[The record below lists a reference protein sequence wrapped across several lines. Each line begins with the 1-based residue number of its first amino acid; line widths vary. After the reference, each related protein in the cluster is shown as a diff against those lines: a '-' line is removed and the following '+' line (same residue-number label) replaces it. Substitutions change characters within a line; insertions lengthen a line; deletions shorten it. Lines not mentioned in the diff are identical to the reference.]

1 MIRIFIAIFGLC
13 VILNAN
19 VSVSVSII
27 PQAFFVKKIAGDL
40 ADVNIMVQKG
50 KSPET
55 YEPSIKQLKSLSQSA
70 VYFRIGMPFEDAW
83 MERFKS
89 VNPNMKIIQPLKN
102 NDLEKYL
109 EQFEDEDHHNDAG
122 HSHDE
127 DSHDEDSHEGY
138 NHAPHIWLSFILS
151 KLHATQIAESLID
164 LDSKNAK
171 IYKKNLD
178 SFLSEI
184 DRAYEDS
191 KQLFKDNKKA
201 FLVFH
206 PAWGYVANELGL
218 KEYAIEKDGKETKIS
233 HTKEI
238 LEIIKQ
244 NNIKI
249 IFTQPQFSQKNA
261 KAIAKEANIEVRVAD
276 PLSYDW
282 LNSLIDFLKI
292 IAEN

>member
-1 MIRIFIAIFGLC
+1 MIRIFVAIFGLC

-55 YEPSIKQLKSLSQSA
+55 YEPSIKQLKSLSHSA

-89 VNPNMKIIQPLKN
+89 VNPNMKIIHPLKN

-109 EQFEDEDHHNDAG
+109 EQFEDESHHNDIS
-122 HSHDE
+122 HSN
-127 DSHDEDSHEGY
+127 DEDSHEGH

-171 IYKKNLD
+171 VYKKNLD

-184 DRAYEDS
+184 DRAYEVS
-191 KQLFKDNKKA
+191 KQLFKDNKKT

-261 KAIAKEANIEVRVAD
+261 RAIAKEANIEVRVAD